1 MYGRIRHVH
10 FVGIGGTGMSGIAE
24 VLLNMGY
31 DVSGSDL
38 ARNESTE
45 RLERLGGV
53 IHEGHAEENVEG
65 ADVVVV
71 SSAVRPENPEWR
83 RALDLKIP
91 VIPRAEMLAEL
102 MRLKFG
108 IAIAGAHG
116 KTTTSSL
123 VAAVLSHGGLDPTL
137 VVGGRLRALRTGA
150 RLGTGKFL
158 VAEADESDGSFLQL
172 SPTITVI
179 TTIDEEH
186 LDFYRDLEEIQEA
199 FVTFAQKV
207 PFYGLVVAC
216 ADDANVR
223 RILPRLTK
231 RVTTYGLL
239 ESADLRAVD
248 VRPQGLGS
256 LFTVEMHGE
265 RLGTVDLRVP
275 GLHNVRNAMAA
286 VAVGHELAIPF
297 GAIRNALASFEGVNR
312 RFEIRSDSGGIV
324 IVDDYGHHPTE
335 IEAVL
340 ATARQVHPGRVV
352 AVFQPHRYT
361 RTAALWERFGAA
373 FRDAD
378 VAVVTEIYAAG
389 ERPIE
394 GVTGALIAEA
404 IQATGHADVTFIPD
418 REALVR
424 HLKGI
429 VRRGDMVLTLGAGD
443 IWKVGSLLVPAG
455 APDPVG

>member
-1 MYGRIRHVH
+1 VYGRIRHIH

-31 DVSGSDL
+31 DVTGSDL
-38 ARNESTE
+38 SRNESTE
-45 RLERLGGV
+45 RLERFGG
-53 IHEGHAEENVEG
+53 IIFEGHAASNVDG

-83 RALDLKIP
+83 RALELKIP

-123 VAAVLSHGGLDPTL
+123 VATVLSHGGLDPTL

-172 SPTITVI
+172 TPTITVI

-186 LDFYRDLEEIQEA
+186 LDFYHDIGEIQDA

-216 ADDANVR
+216 SDDSKVR
-223 RILPRLTK
+223 EILPRLTK
-231 RVTTYGLL
+231 RVSTYGLG
-239 ESADLRAVD
+239 EQAELRAVD
-248 VRPQGLGS
+248 IRPRGYGS
-256 LFTVEMHGE
+256 FFTVELLGE
-265 RLGTVDLRVP
+265 RLGTVELRVP
-275 GLHNVRNAMAA
+275 GLHNVRNALAA
-286 VAVGHELAIPF
+286 IAVGHELAIPF
-297 GAIRNALASFEGVNR
+297 GAIRNGLSSFEGVSR
-312 RFEIRSDSGGIV
+312 RFEVRSETGGITV
-324 IVDDYGHHPTE
+324 VDDYGHHPTE

-340 ATARQVHPGRVV
+340 ATARQVHPGRVL

-361 RTAALWERFGAA
+361 RTAALCERFGAA

-378 VAVVTEIYAAG
+378 VAVITEIYAAG
-389 ERPIE
+389 EHPIE
-394 GVTGALIAEA
+394 GVTGSLVSDA
-404 IQATGHADVTFIPD
+404 IRATGHKDVTFVGE
-418 REALVR
+418 REALIR
-424 HLKGI
+424 HLRTI
-429 VRRGDMVLTLGAGD
+429 IRPGDMVITLGAGD
-443 IWKVGSLLVPAG
+443 IWKIGAALVPAG
-455 APDPVG
+455 APDPIG

>member
-1 MYGRIRHVH
+1 MYGRIRHIH

-31 DVSGSDL
+31 DVTGSDL
-38 ARNESTE
+38 SRNESTE
-45 RLERLGGV
+45 RLERFGG
-53 IHEGHAEENVEG
+53 IIFEGHAASNVDG

-83 RALDLKIP
+83 RALELKIP

-123 VAAVLSHGGLDPTL
+123 VATVLSHGGLDPTL

-172 SPTITVI
+172 TPTITVI

-186 LDFYRDLEEIQEA
+186 LDFYHDIGEIQDA

-216 ADDANVR
+216 SDDSKVR
-223 RILPRLTK
+223 EILPRLTK
-231 RVTTYGLL
+231 RVSTYGLG
-239 ESADLRAVD
+239 EQAELRAVD
-248 VRPQGLGS
+248 IRPRGYGS
-256 LFTVEMHGE
+256 FFTVELLGE
-265 RLGTVDLRVP
+265 RLGTVELRVP
-275 GLHNVRNAMAA
+275 GLHNVRNALAA
-286 VAVGHELAIPF
+286 IAVGHELAIPF
-297 GAIRNALASFEGVNR
+297 GAIRNGLSSFEGVSR
-312 RFEIRSDSGGIV
+312 RFEVRSETGGITV
-324 IVDDYGHHPTE
+324 VDDYGHHPTE

-340 ATARQVHPGRVV
+340 ATARQVHPGRVL

-361 RTAALWERFGAA
+361 RTAALCERFGAA

-378 VAVVTEIYAAG
+378 VAVITEIYAAG
-389 ERPIE
+389 EHPIE
-394 GVTGALIAEA
+394 GVTGSLVSDA
-404 IQATGHADVTFIPD
+404 IRATGHKDVTFVGE
-418 REALVR
+418 REALIR
-424 HLKGI
+424 HLRTI
-429 VRRGDMVLTLGAGD
+429 IRPGDMVITLGAGD
-443 IWKVGSLLVPAG
+443 IWKIGAALVPAG
-455 APDPVG
+455 APDPIG